1 VTFSRPRLR
10 LLAAIAAA
18 VLLPAVA
25 WWVCYRL
32 DLAPAPGQPLRGAFN
47 LSDRLDRLQVRET
60 PDGGAEVVF
69 PAGPDGSGPVT
80 YDADA
85 FLREV
90 KARQEGK
97 RRWGGL
103 FAVLDITSW
112 TGVFWVGFGLIGQG
126 LFAARMLVQWIASE
140 KAQASVIPVAFWWL
154 SLVGSSMIIIYFIWR
169 VEIVG
174 ILGQSTGW
182 FVYVRNLWFIH
193 SAGVAHH
200 AAPRTDPE
208 GEEAGAPSSP

>member
-1 VTFSRPRLR
+1 VTAFLRSRLR
-10 LLAAIAAA
+10 LLAAITAAI
-18 VLLPAVA
+18 VLPAAA

-32 DLAPAPGQPLRGAFN
+32 DLAPPPGQPLRPPFN
-47 LSDRLDRLQVRET
+47 LSDRLDRLTVRES
-60 PDGGAEVVF
+60 PDGRVEVVF
-69 PAGPDGSGPVT
+69 PAGPEGAEAGPVT
-80 YDADA
+80 YSGDD

-90 KARQEGK
+90 MARREGK
-97 RRWGGL
+97 HRWGGL

-126 LFAARMLVQWIASE
+126 LFAARMLVQWLASE
-140 KAQASVIPVAFWWL
+140 KAKASVIPVAFWWL
-154 SLVGSSMIIIYFIWR
+154 SLVGSSMIIVYFIWR

-182 FVYVRNLWFIH
+182 FVYIRNLWFIH

-200 AAPRTDPE
+200 PAPEDDEAT
-208 GEEAGAPSSP
+208 EES